1 MSTVPATPPHVLIV
15 EDDVL
20 VTDAL
25 RILLEST
32 GHRVSNA
39 YTVREAVEQCR
50 SDRPDVMLLDLTLSD
65 GTGLDVLE
73 RLREIDAVPRITAA
87 LTGHDDARI
96 TERCLNAGCQDVLI
110 KPVSVRVLLTKIG
123 QWLGA

>member
-1 MSTVPATPPHVLIV
+1 MSEQALTPPHILIV
-15 EDDVL
+15 EDDEL

-39 YTVREAVEQCR
+39 YTVQDAVARCGA
-50 SDRPDVMLLDLTLSD
+50 DRPDVMLLDLTLPD
-65 GTGLDVLE
+65 GTGLDVME
-73 RLREIDAVPRITAA
+73 RVRALGAVPTVTVA

-96 TERCLNAGCQDVLI
+96 TERCLRAGCREVLV
-110 KPVSVRVLLTKIG
+110 KPVSVRVLLVKMG
-123 QWLGA
+123 EWLDA